1 MEAKPARQTSHN
13 TAAAAAAPIVC
24 IDILNTEWGKKGV
37 KLRQN

>member
-13 TAAAAAAPIVC
+13 TAAAAPIVC

-37 KLRQN
+37 NLRQN